1 MNDQLA
7 EAFEICLSAMQGGAS
22 REECLEMFPHL
33 SSELE
38 PLLTTAALAGQMRPS
53 RVPARAAHRS
63 RALFLKKAR
72 DLERRP
78 TFPFAGWG
86 LPRLAMAA
94 FSLLLVVFLSLNGLI
109 VASAK
114 TLPGD
119 ALYVVKRATET
130 VRLQLVSNTEIKHR
144 MENDYNLRRA
154 TEVKQLL
161 VLQRSE
167 HVSFEGRVEQ
177 IHGQQWIVE
186 GILIKT
192 NEKTH
197 QIGHIQPGDFIEV
210 EGLTNPS
217 GWIDADELHQRY
229 FNLVGVIQS
238 MNRNTWVVGDVN
250 LVIQKDTQFDPG
262 LQIGDQALVLVY
274 SSDDGKLYA
283 RAILNHQPTP
293 YQPFQ
298 IQFTGLIEGI
308 DGQAIIID
316 GKRVE
321 IDGRTVLEGALMP
334 GAQAEVVL
342 LVAQDGTLT
351 ALSVRVVDQPLE
363 PAPVTNPGPSGKSNE
378 IADDDQHNDS
388 TGREKES
395 GEDMD
400 DDQDSRQDDGDSGD
414 NMDDDDDGDDDGE
427 DENDGD
433 DGDHENDD
441 DDDEDEDDD
450 DEKDD
455 EDEEDKDD

>member
-1 MNDQLA
+1 
-7 EAFEICLSAMQGGAS
+7 MQGGAS

-38 PLLTTAALAGQMRPS
+38 PLLTTAALAGQMRPA

-72 DLERRP
+72 DLEQRP
-78 TFPFAGWG
+78 IFPFASWG

-94 FSLLLVVFLSLNGLI
+94 FSLLLVIFLSLNGLV

-119 ALYVVKRATET
+119 ALYAVKRAAET

-161 VLQRSE
+161 VLQRIE
-167 HVSFEGRVEQ
+167 HVSFEGRVDQ
-177 IHGQQWIVE
+177 IQDHRWIVE

-238 MNRNTWVVGDVN
+238 MNRTTWVVGDVN
-250 LVIQKDTQFDPG
+250 LVIQKDTQLDPG

-274 SSDDGKLYA
+274 SSDDGKFYA
-283 RAILNHQPTP
+283 RAILSHKPVP
-293 YQPFQ
+293 IQPFQ

-308 DGQAIIID
+308 DGQAIIIN

-351 ALSVRVVDQPLE
+351 ALSVRALDQPLE
-363 PAPVTNPGPSGKSNE
+363 PAPVTNPDPSGKPNE
-378 IADDDQHNDS
+378 IGDDGQA
-388 TGREKES
+388 EKET
-395 GEDMD
+395 GEVLD
-400 DDQDSRQDDGDSGD
+400 DDQDNRQDDGGSGD
-414 NMDDDDDGDDDGE
+414 DIDDDDKDDSGE

-433 DGDHENDD
+433 EDDDDHED
-441 DDDEDEDDD
+441 DDDEDDDHDDD
-450 DEKDD
+450 DHDDDDHDDDKKDEDDEEKDD
-455 EDEEDKDD
+455 

>member
-1 MNDQLA
+1 
-7 EAFEICLSAMQGGAS
+7 MQGGAS

-38 PLLTTAALAGQMRPS
+38 PLLTTAALAGQMRPA

-78 TFPFAGWG
+78 IFPFASWG

-94 FSLLLVVFLSLNGLI
+94 FSLLLVIFLSLNGLV

-119 ALYVVKRATET
+119 ALYAVKRAAET

-161 VLQRSE
+161 VLQRIE
-167 HVSFEGRVEQ
+167 HVSFEGRVDQ
-177 IHGQQWIVE
+177 IQDHRWIVE

-283 RAILNHQPTP
+283 RAILNHQPAP

-308 DGQAIIID
+308 DGQAIIIN

-321 IDGRTVLEGALMP
+321 IDGQTVLEGTLMP

-351 ALSVRVVDQPLE
+351 ALSVRALDQPLE
-363 PAPVTNPGPSGKSNE
+363 PAPVTNPDPSGKPNE
-378 IADDDQHNDS
+378 IADDVQHNDT
-388 TGREKES
+388 TGRDKETR
-395 GEDMD
+395 EVLD
-400 DDQDSRQDDGDSGD
+400 DDQDSHLDDKGSGD
-414 NMDDDDDGDDDGE
+414 DIDDDEGDDDGK
-427 DENDGD
+427 DDKDGD
-433 DGDHENDD
+433 DGDRQDDDDHDDDKDEDDDKDD
-441 DDDEDEDDD
+441 DDDE
-450 DEKDD
+450 
-455 EDEEDKDD
+455 EDEEKKDD